1 MECLERDRIMKAY
14 SAYLADHLRC
24 VQVLTNCI
32 GVLRKEDYQ
41 SIRAGEDRARK
52 MAEQARLE
60 LDAHIAEHGC
70 AEQVLKSM
78 TAGSPIS

>member
-1 MECLERDRIMKAY
+1 MTAECRERDRLLRAY
-14 SAYLADHLRC
+14 GAYLSDHMRS
-24 VQVLTNCI
+24 VQVLTARI

-60 LDAHIAEHGC
+60 LDAHITEHGC
-70 AEQVLKSM
+70 AEQIMKAM
-78 TAGSPIS
+78 AAT